1 MSIVVG
7 VSPTTGSPAALRWG
21 AEEAR
26 LRNVPLR
33 AVMAWRAPRPP
44 AAPGGRPPVSAASTA
59 SDDYAGG
66 AETQLREFVTAA
78 LGSDDGVDCLVVHGG
93 EVNALLSAA
102 RGAHLL
108 VVGEP
113 RAGRLSSMVTS
124 LTAPQVV
131 HKADCPVVVM
141 PSTAVVGGGAPVR

>member
-1 MSIVVG
+1 MSVVVG

-26 LRNVPLR
+26 LRNLPLR
-33 AVMAWRAPRPP
+33 AVMAWRGPRPP
-44 AAPGGRPPVSAASTA
+44 AAPGGRPPASAAAMA
-59 SDDYAGG
+59 SDDYAGD
-66 AETQLREFVTAA
+66 AETRLREFVLAA
-78 LGSDDGVDCLVVHGG
+78 LGTDVGVDCLVVHGG

-113 RAGRLSSMVTS
+113 RPGRLSTMMTS

-131 HKADCPVVVM
+131 LKAECPVVVM
-141 PSTAVVGGGAPVR
+141 PSAVVVGGGVPLA